1 MSTCFCWILR
11 FFGQRASRSL
21 RCGLWSRAGRRA
33 GARLRFRWT
42 ISRQELECPKEMRGV
57 AMMNGVR
64 RPVSRT
70 ACRTPARQEARGT
83 IRRCLRPVSFVPH
96 ALSCEPIDSSCKPSA
111 SFAGS
116 DNYHLHRPTCSLTAG
131 LSRQRSGQRSG
142 QRTARY
148 ISRPPIPLPADLY
161 HKLSV

>member
-1 MSTCFCWILR
+1 MFLLDFAFLR
-11 FFGQRASRSL
+11 AARQSELA
-21 RCGLWSRAGRRA
+21 LWTGVKSAGRRA

-131 LSRQRSGQRSG
+131 LSRQRSGQR
-142 QRTARY
+142 TARY